1 MVEVVLLERV
11 EHLGQ
16 MGDVVNVKP
25 GFARNYLL
33 PQNKAL
39 RATKNNLAAFEARK
53 AQLVADNL
61 AKRSDAEAVAKKME
75 GLQLT
80 LVRQSGGAGQLYGS
94 VSARDIAE
102 ATVEAGFT
110 VTRGQVTIDQPI
122 KTIGLHSARISLHPE
137 VTVGVTISVAPSQD
151 EADAQLTTGTI
162 AAPEVVETDFE
173 LGGVYEMDA
182 GDR

>member
-1 MVEVVLLERV
+1 L
-11 EHLGQ
+11 
-16 MGDVVNVKP
+16 
-25 GFARNYLL
+25 
-33 PQNKAL
+33 
-39 RATKNNLAAFEARK
+39 
-53 AQLVADNL
+53 
-61 AKRSDAEAVAKKME
+61 S
-75 GLQLT
+75 LT

-102 ATVEAGFT
+102 ATVAAGFT

-137 VTVGVTISVAPSQD
+137 VTVTVTLSVAPSQD
-151 EADAQLTTGTI
+151 EAVAQLTTGAI

>member
-25 GFARNYLL
+25 GFARNFLL

-61 AKRSDAEAVAKKME
+61 SRRGDAEAVAKKME
-75 GLQLT
+75 GLSLV

-110 VTRGQVTIDQPI
+110 VTRAQVTIDQPI

-137 VTVGVTISVAPSQD
+137 VSVGVTLSVAPSQD
-151 EADAQLTTGTI
+151 EAEAQLKTGAV
-162 AAPEVVETDFE
+162 AAPEPTETE
-173 LGGVYEMDA
+173 YEMTV
-182 GDR
+182 GDHEGVAEE